1 MAIERDDWGEIIKQK
16 CTHCKEM
23 KDDGDNW
30 LCWPSPTTQNWKGVT
45 KWICVECA

>member
-30 LCWPSPTTQNWKGVT
+30 LCCTRPHSR
-45 KWICVECA
+45 WICVGCA